1 MFTKQEIKTHLLEN
15 YGFNNPLFG
24 QKPNMNIVNKDPLDA
39 IITYENGETL
49 HIKSEN
55 SKHWKIA
62 YSSNSQKEIFTT
74 YATSLRKARY
84 LLKEQINA
92 VALPKYDDF
101 QKSMQEKVDQTKKF
115 EHLYKNVVNKCK
127 SYKSDKCHIFNAEIS
142 ISTPYHNVIE
152 DKKEIVEEVFNQ
164 YLDILNEYV
173 PEQKLYYK
181 EYFDDKLIFK
191 IQTNKKGTNF
201 PIKKLINLSRLLKPQ
216 LENIDIHI
224 RVAYW
229 KIENKQNLNQN
240 SEPFAKEFK
249 KRVMSRCYY
258 YGKYNPIIGFE
269 STTHSNWLN
278 RTLPIKDLETFK
290 KELNLPELIN
300 LEDIQNFQK
309 YLEDL
314 YQNESAMKTLRPE
327 QTKQFKK
334 FIKKWRIFK
343 KMCKYDQYAKVVF
356 ENAQKYKENQFI
368 FTHED
373 FLQFINQSDFLK
385 DLEKAINNRAKLNN
399 FNHLNYQLSYLK
411 REYEHLIDRKD
422 FTIKKI
428 NSLYTVPTEIKE
440 QLKKCKT
447 TQEQIEFL
455 IALHQENKLY

>member
-24 QKPNMNIVNKDPLDA
+24 QKPNVNIVNKEPLEA
-39 IITYENGETL
+39 FIIYKNDETL
-49 HIKSEN
+49 NIKSAN
-55 SKHWKIA
+55 SKHWKIE
-62 YSSNSQKEIFTT
+62 YSSKSQGETFTT
-74 YATSLRKARY
+74 YATSLRKARN

-101 QKSMQEKVDQTKKF
+101 QKSMQEKVNQTKKF
-115 EHLYKNVVNKCK
+115 EHLYENVVKKCK
-127 SYKSDKCHIFNAEIS
+127 SYKSDKYHIFNAEIS
-142 ISTPYHNVIE
+142 ISTPYHKPIK

-181 EYFDDKLIFK
+181 KYFDEKLIFK
-191 IQTNKKGTNF
+191 IQTNKNGTNF
-201 PIKKLINLSRLLKPQ
+201 PVKKLINLSRLLKPQ
-216 LENIDIHI
+216 LENIDINI
-224 RVAYW
+224 RVNYW
-229 KIENKQNLNQN
+229 RIKNKQN

-249 KRVMSRCYY
+249 KRDMRRCYY

-278 RTLPIKDLETFK
+278 RTLPIKDMKTFK

-309 YLEDL
+309 YLKEV

-327 QTKQFKK
+327 QAKRFKK
-334 FIKKWRIFK
+334 FIKKWRIFT
-343 KMCKYDQYAKVVF
+343 KMSKYDQYAKVVF
-356 ENAQKYKENQFI
+356 ENAKKYKENQFI

-385 DLEKAINNRAKLNN
+385 DLEKAIDNRAKLNN

-411 REYEHLIDRKD
+411 QEYEHLIERKD

-428 NSLYTVPTEIKE
+428 KSLYTVPTEVKE
-440 QLKKCKT
+440 QLKECKT

>member
-24 QKPNMNIVNKDPLDA
+24 KNPNADILNKNPLEA
-39 IITYENGETL
+39 LITYENGEIL
-49 HIKSEN
+49 KIKSAN
-55 SKHWKIA
+55 SKHWKIT
-62 YSSNSQKEIFTT
+62 YSSKSQNETFTT
-74 YATSLRKARY
+74 YATSLCAARD
-84 LLKEQINA
+84 LLKGQIKA
-92 VALPKYDDF
+92 VALPKHDDF

-115 EHLYKNVVNKCK
+115 EHLYENVVKKCK

-142 ISTPYHNVIE
+142 ISTPYDKSIK
-152 DKKEIVEEVFNQ
+152 DKKQIIEEVFNQ

-181 EYFDDKLIFK
+181 KYFDDKLIFK
-191 IQTNKKGTNF
+191 IQTNKNGTNF

-216 LENIDIHI
+216 LENINIRI
-224 RVAYW
+224 RVTYW
-229 KIENKQNLNQN
+229 KIENKRNLNQN

-278 RTLPIKDLETFK
+278 RTLPIKDMKTFK
-290 KELNLPELIN
+290 KELNLPELID
-300 LEDIQNFQK
+300 LEDIENFQK
-309 YLEDL
+309 YLEEV

-327 QTKQFKK
+327 QTNRFKK
-334 FIKKWRIFK
+334 FIKKWRIFTK
-343 KMCKYDQYAKVVF
+343 ICKYAQYAKVVF

-385 DLEKAINNRAKLNN
+385 DLEKAIDNRAKLNN
-399 FNHLNYQLSYLK
+399 RNHLDYQLSYLK
-411 REYEHLIDRKD
+411 QEYEHLIERKD
-422 FTIKKI
+422 YTIKKI
-428 NSLYTVPTEIKE
+428 NSLYTVPTEVKE
-440 QLKKCKT
+440 QLKKYKT
-447 TQEQIEFL
+447 GQEQIEFL

>member
-15 YGFNNPLFG
+15 YGFNNPMFG
-24 QKPNMNIVNKDPLDA
+24 QKPNVNIVSKEPLEA
-39 IITYENGETL
+39 SIIYKNGETL
-49 HIKSEN
+49 NIKSSN
-55 SKHWKIA
+55 SKHWKIE
-62 YSSNSQKEIFTT
+62 YSSKSQNETFTT
-74 YATSLRKARY
+74 YATSLRTARD
-84 LLKEQINA
+84 LLKDQIKA

-101 QKSMQEKVDQTKKF
+101 QKSMQEKVNQTKKF
-115 EHLYKNVVNKCK
+115 EHLYENVINKCK

-142 ISTPYHNVIE
+142 ISTPYHKTIE
-152 DKKEIVEEVFNQ
+152 DKKEIIEEVFKQ
-164 YLDILNEYV
+164 YLNILNEYV

-191 IQTNKKGTNF
+191 IQTNKNGTNF
-201 PIKKLINLSRLLKPQ
+201 PVKKLINLSRLLKPQ
-216 LENIDIHI
+216 LENIDINI
-224 RVAYW
+224 RVTYW
-229 KIENKQNLNQN
+229 EIKNKQN

-249 KRVMSRCYY
+249 KRDMRRCYY

-278 RTLPIKDLETFK
+278 RTLPIKDMKTFK

-300 LEDIQNFQK
+300 LEDIENFQK
-309 YLEDL
+309 YLEEI

-334 FIKKWRIFK
+334 FIKKWRIFT

-368 FTHED
+368 FTQED

-385 DLEKAINNRAKLNN
+385 DLEKAIDNRAKLNN
-399 FNHLNYQLSYLK
+399 RNHLDYQLSYLK
-411 REYEHLIDRKD
+411 REYEHLIERKD

-428 NSLYTVPTEIKE
+428 NNLYTVPTEIKE
-440 QLKKCKT
+440 QLKKYKT
-447 TQEQIEFL
+447 DQEQIEFL
-455 IALHQENKLY
+455 IALHQENELY

>member
-1 MFTKQEIKTHLLEN
+1 MFTKPEIKTHLLET

-24 QKPNMNIVNKDPLDA
+24 KKPKANILNKEPIEAL
-39 IITYENGETL
+39 ITYENGQTL
-49 HIKSEN
+49 EIKSAN
-55 SKHWKIA
+55 SKHWKIT
-62 YSSNSQKEIFTT
+62 YTSNPQSETFTT
-74 YATSLRKARY
+74 YATSLCNARD
-84 LLKEQINA
+84 LLKNQIKA

-101 QKSMQEKVDQTKKF
+101 QKSIQIKAKQAKKF
-115 EHLYKNVVNKCK
+115 EHLYENVVKKCK
-127 SYKSDKCHIFNAEIS
+127 SYKSDKCYIFNAEIS
-142 ISTPYHNVIE
+142 ISTPYHKPIK
-152 DKKEIVEEVFNQ
+152 DKKEIIEEVFNQ

-181 EYFDDKLIFK
+181 KYFDEKLIFK
-191 IQTNKKGTNF
+191 IQTNKNGTNF
-201 PIKKLINLSRLLKPQ
+201 PVKKLINLSRLLKPQ
-216 LENIDIHI
+216 LENIDINI
-224 RVAYW
+224 RVNYW
-229 KIENKQNLNQN
+229 RIKNKQN

-249 KRVMSRCYY
+249 KRDMRRCYY

-278 RTLPIKDLETFK
+278 RTLPIKDMKTFK

-309 YLEDL
+309 YLEEV

-327 QTKQFKK
+327 QAKRFKK
-334 FIKKWRIFK
+334 FIKKWRIFT
-343 KMCKYDQYAKVVF
+343 KMSKYDQSAKVVF
-356 ENAQKYKENQFI
+356 ENAKKYKENQFI

-385 DLEKAINNRAKLNN
+385 DLEKAIDNRAKLNN

-411 REYEHLIDRKD
+411 QEYEHLIERKD

-428 NSLYTVPTEIKE
+428 KSLYTVPTEIKE
-440 QLKKCKT
+440 ELKECKT